1 MEIDARGLRCPMPTL
16 KLGKALR
23 AADAGAEVVLLADD
37 PLARLDVPHFC
48 NEAGAELTAV
58 EDLERGGWRFRVR
71 RGPA

>member
-23 AADAGAEVVLLADD
+23 QAEAGTEVSLLADD

-48 NEAGAELTAV
+48 NEAGAELLGI
-58 EDLERGGWRFRVR
+58 EDLERGWRFRVR
-71 RGPA
+71 RAA